1 MPEKHG
7 SARKVV
13 LGEAGL
19 CVRLSSQM
27 DDGSETTTEN
37 NFNNK
42 SIMSTNTSKKLAG
55 KVALVTGGSRS
66 IGAAIA
72 KRLAADGASVA
83 ITYSSSPDKADEV
96 VKAIEAAGGRALAI
110 KADAA
115 NSEAVRLAVAKT
127 VGTFGSIDILVNNAG
142 IAVMAPIEQFSME
155 DFDRLIAVNVR
166 GVFVATQ
173 EAARHMREGGR
184 IIHIGSTNS
193 ERMTFAG
200 GSVYAL
206 TKGAVASFT
215 KGLARDLGPR
225 GITVNNVQPGPIDT
239 DMNPADSEFAKG
251 LSQQLALQRYGN
263 TDEIASFVAFLASPE
278 SSYITGANL
287 LADGGYAA

>member
-1 MPEKHG
+1 MN
-7 SARKVV
+7 
-13 LGEAGL
+13 
-19 CVRLSSQM
+19 
-27 DDGSETTTEN
+27 TN
-37 NFNNK
+37 N
-42 SIMSTNTSKKLAG
+42 SKKLTG

-72 KRLAADGASVA
+72 KRLAADGAAVA
-83 ITYSSSPDKADEV
+83 LTYSTSPGKAEEV
-96 VKAIEAAGGRALAI
+96 VRAIEAAGGRALAI

-115 NSEAVRLAVAKT
+115 DPEAVRLAVAKT
-127 VGTFGSIDILVNNAG
+127 VGAFGGIDILVNNAG
-142 IAVMAPIEQFSME
+142 ALAVAPIEQFSLE
-155 DFDRLIAVNVR
+155 DFDKLIAVNIR

-193 ERMTFAG
+193 DRMPFAG

-206 TKGAVASFT
+206 TKGAIAAFT

-225 GITVNNVQPGPIDT
+225 SITVNNVQPGPIDT
-239 DMNPADSEFAKG
+239 DMNPADGEFAKATV
-251 LSQQLALQRYGN
+251 QNVALQRYGH
-263 TDEIASFVAFLASPE
+263 TDEIASFVAYLASPE
-278 SSYITGANL
+278 ASYITGASL